1 VNVVNV
7 AGGHWFDPSH
17 AHRGLPGEAETAW
30 LSGQVCAGKV
40 VKAQKL
46 PLRTPQRS
54 GPLRGFRPVV
64 RVRDEEC
71 LQRLVGEQLA
81 GSLEIVFGDED
92 LAPAAKG
99 RAPEGPSRRYV
110 GVTVEA
116 VDALAAEETAKS
128 LSRAFVRNDGQ
139 PHPFSH
145 KLILALQP
153 RNRLVEDLP

>member
-1 VNVVNV
+1 MSTV
-7 AGGHWFDPSH
+7 AHEALRDPSRVVM
-17 AHRGLPGEAETAW
+17 ARLFKCGRLTLNRRDSRKKLAAKETHGRSPQK
-30 LSGQVCAGKV
+30 SGH
-40 VKAQKL
+40 
-46 PLRTPQRS
+46 
-54 GPLRGFRPVV
+54 RGFRPVV

-71 LQRLVGEQLA
+71 LQRLVGEQFA
-81 GSLEIVFGDED
+81 GSLEIVLDDED